1 MNISQRSFTRMFSAA
16 NGKRRTAA
24 AFFVLVLVL
33 VGATALSICAGS
45 TQVDLPAALRALGNP
60 ADPQVRI
67 LLFVRLPRT
76 AGALLAG
83 AALGVAG
90 VLIQG
95 VLNNALAG
103 PNIIGVNGGAGFCTL
118 LAAAFAP
125 NLPALLPGAAFVG
138 ALGASMLIYLLAV
151 KTGASRITLVLAGIA
166 VSGIFSAGI
175 DTLRTLFPDVVV
187 GANTFLVGGLSGV
200 TLAQLGPAAICVGAG
215 LLLAFLFGPALNILA
230 LGEDSA
236 KSLGMNVPGM
246 RFVLLFTA
254 SLLSGA
260 AVSFAG
266 LMGFVGLIVPH
277 VMRWFFGNNHKILM
291 PASALAGAAF
301 VALCDTLARVIVA
314 PFELPVGILLAFLG
328 GPFFIFLLLQ
338 RKRGRVYD

>member
-1 MNISQRSFTRMFSAA
+1 MNISQKSFTRMFSAA
-16 NGKRRTAA
+16 DGKRRTAA
-24 AFFVLVLVL
+24 AFFVLALV
-33 VGATALSICAGS
+33 VAGAAGLSICAGS
-45 TQVDLPAALRALGNP
+45 TRVDLLAALHALGNP

-76 AGALLAG
+76 AGALMAG

-103 PNIIGVNGGAGFCTL
+103 PNIIGVNGGAGLCTL
-118 LAAAFAP
+118 LAAAFVP

-215 LLLAFLFGPALNILA
+215 LALAFAFGPALDILA

-236 KSLGMNVPGM
+236 KSLGMHVPAM

-277 VMRWFFGNNHKILM
+277 VMRWFFGNNHKILLF
-291 PASALAGAAF
+291 ASALAGAAF
-301 VALCDTLARVIVA
+301 VALCDTLARVIAA

-338 RKRGRVYD
+338 RRRGRVYD